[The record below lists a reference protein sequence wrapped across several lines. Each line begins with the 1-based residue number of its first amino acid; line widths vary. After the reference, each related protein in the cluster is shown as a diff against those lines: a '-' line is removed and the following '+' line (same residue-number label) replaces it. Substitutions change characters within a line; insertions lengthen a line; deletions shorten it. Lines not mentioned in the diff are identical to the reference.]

1 MATTTDEYFSSGL
14 NVTNGQVIKTEG
26 TIPTTTQ
33 YFNGNGN
40 QFNSNQQQTF
50 TFDNIVYNTTS
61 KIFSRKRFFFILWI
75 FSVVPNQPMY
85 NIQQIN
91 LQSINK
97 PATTPASA
105 SPPPPPRVYKPCVV
119 CGDKSSGYH
128 YGVSSCEGKI
138 NGHLNFICNR
148 IFDFFRL

>member
-1 MATTTDEYFSSGL
+1 MATATDEYFSSGL

-33 YFNGNGN
+33 YFNGNAN
-40 QFNSNQQQTF
+40 QFNSNQQQQTF

-61 KIFSRKRFFFILWI
+61 KIIIYAFLLNIYSFFWFL
-75 FSVVPNQPMY
+75 VVPNQPMY

-91 LQSINK
+91 LQSMSK
-97 PATTPASA
+97 PVTTPASA

-128 YGVSSCEGKI
+128 YGVSSCEGK
-138 NGHLNFICNR
+138 R
-148 IFDFFRL
+148 ILLKKN

>member
-1 MATTTDEYFSSGL
+1 
-14 NVTNGQVIKTEG
+14 
-26 TIPTTTQ
+26 
-33 YFNGNGN
+33 
-40 QFNSNQQQTF
+40 
-50 TFDNIVYNTTS
+50 
-61 KIFSRKRFFFILWI
+61 
-75 FSVVPNQPMY
+75 MY

-138 NGHLNFICNR
+138 NEDLNFVCNR
-148 IFDFFRL
+148 IFDFILGCKVSGLFGIKSIYCFYLLGFFPT

>member
-61 KIFSRKRFFFILWI
+61 KIFSRKSFGLF
-75 FSVVPNQPMY
+75 
-85 NIQQIN
+85 
-91 LQSINK
+91 
-97 PATTPASA
+97 
-105 SPPPPPRVYKPCVV
+105 
-119 CGDKSSGYH
+119 CGDLF
-128 YGVSSCEGKI
+128 SCT
-138 NGHLNFICNR
+138 
-148 IFDFFRL
+148 